1 MISIDKLMA
10 CESLCR
16 VLSIPESIY
25 SLEVL
30 EGYTSDFRLKK
41 THNNY
46 TQQQAIQEMDW
57 EAFVDN
63 INALEIDL
71 DNLESEKSQKNVVSS
86 IILLSKIYCNNVP
99 FDQLEDFNSNSK
111 SLLNKILSERC
122 KLLRHIESKNKK
134 VNVTRYY
141 YTLLLCCD
149 NAIRCHINSL
159 FNLKNS
165 KNSATLRHKLYKL
178 RVQNI
183 ENNTENGILE
193 LNSLEKS
200 KIQNFMNTIDDMFLE
215 SLEQSKNTSL
225 SSIESKNIRLSNFPV
240 LKNQLSKI
248 LATNV
253 LLASLSFQSNNNN
266 MPIATCFDFTYK
278 KRSKS
283 EVNANPPHRNDPE
296 NAIVVLSLWR
306 VLKGDLQAKHIT
318 NSMMN
323 FCNFTLL
330 QHPGSCTP
338 NDMAILKKVFNP
350 AIHSLLEICA
360 ENSMNVVNQCPNTDN
375 LKINEKERY
384 DLDQLFVNP
393 VFDSEEKCKFAIQLL
408 LTL

>member
-1 MISIDKLMA
+1 MICIDKLMA

-46 TQQQAIQEMDW
+46 TQQQSIQEMDW
-57 EAFVDN
+57 REFVDN

-71 DNLESEKSQKNVVSS
+71 DNLESEKSQSNIVSS
-86 IILLSKIYCNNVP
+86 ILLLSKIYCKNVP
-99 FDQLEDFNSNSK
+99 SDHFEDLRSNSK
-111 SLLNKILSERC
+111 SFLNKILLERC
-122 KLLRHIESKNKK
+122 KILRHIESKNKK

-149 NAIRCHINSL
+149 NAIRCYINSL
-159 FNLKNS
+159 FNVKNS
-165 KNSATLRHKLYKL
+165 NNSATLRHKLYKL
-178 RVQNI
+178 RVHNI
-183 ENNTENGILE
+183 EKNTENGILE
-193 LNSLEKS
+193 LNSVEKS
-200 KIQNFMNTIDDMFLE
+200 KIQNFMNNIDDMFLE
-215 SLEQSKNTSL
+215 SLDQSKNISP
-225 SSIESKNIRLSNFPV
+225 SKFPV

-253 LLASLSFQSNNNN
+253 LLASLSFRSNNNS

-283 EVNANPPHRNDPE
+283 EVNSHPPHRNDPE

-330 QHPGSCTP
+330 QHPESCTP

-360 ENSMNVVNQCPNTDN
+360 KNSINAVNNFPNTDN
-375 LKINEKERY
+375 LKTNEKEQY

-393 VFDSEEKCKFAIQLL
+393 VFDAEEKCKFAIQLL

>member
-16 VLSIPESIY
+16 VLSIPESTY

-30 EGYTSDFRLKK
+30 EGYTSDFSLKK

-46 TQQQAIQEMDW
+46 TQQQAIKEMDW
-57 EAFVDN
+57 DAFVEN

-71 DNLESEKSQKNVVSS
+71 DNLESEKSQRNVVSS
-86 IILLSKIYCNNVP
+86 IILFSKIYCKNVP
-99 FDQLEDFNSNSK
+99 FDHLEEFNSNSK
-111 SLLNKILSERC
+111 SLLNRILSERC
-122 KLLRHIESKNKK
+122 KILRHTESKNKK

-149 NAIRCHINSL
+149 NVIRCYINSL

-165 KNSATLRHKLYKL
+165 NNSATLRHKLYKL
-178 RVQNI
+178 RVNNI
-183 ENNTENGILE
+183 EKNTENGILE

-200 KIQNFMNTIDDMFLE
+200 KIQNFMNNIDDMFLE
-215 SLEQSKNTSL
+215 SLEQSKNISL
-225 SSIESKNIRLSNFPV
+225 SSTESKNIPQSKFPI

-253 LLASLSFQSNNNN
+253 LLASLSFRSNNNN
-266 MPIATCFDFTYK
+266 VPIATCFDFTYK

-283 EVNANPPHRNDPE
+283 EVNSHPPHRNDPE

-306 VLKGDLQAKHIT
+306 VLKGDLQAKQIT

-330 QHPGSCTP
+330 QNPGSCTP

-350 AIHSLLEICA
+350 AIHSLLEICTKD
-360 ENSMNVVNQCPNTDN
+360 SINVLNNCPNTDN
-375 LKINEKERY
+375 FKTNKRELY
-384 DLDQLFVNP
+384 DLDQLFINP
-393 VFDSEEKCKFAIQLL
+393 VFDAEEKCKFAIQLL